1 MVFLKV
7 TFTYLALSVMVP
19 LRNGVVRDIR
29 NQIYKKILDL
39 PLSFFSEERK
49 GDIIARMTGDV
60 QEIDNSIMSSL
71 EMILRDR

>member
-1 MVFLKV
+1 
-7 TFTYLALSVMVP
+7 MVP

-29 NQIYKKILDL
+29 NQIYKKILEL
-39 PLSFFSEERK
+39 PLGFFSEERK

-71 EMILRDR
+71 EMLAERSR